1 MSQAYFFFAHPL
13 ESMNR
18 FLLLLILFWGRMAA
32 GQTLSTISQADRQFD
47 RLSFAKAAE
56 LYEEALGKANSLT
69 DAQRRS
75 ALVQLAYSY
84 RQLNDMKNAERAYSN
99 LLVNGELPA
108 DLSQHYLYY
117 AQVLASNGKYEA
129 AQKAYD
135 RYEAMQGKQSGGPSF
150 AELYKDAAARN
161 EGTYNLEFLKL
172 NSRHPEFSPVRYGN
186 GLVYVTT
193 GSAVGLRG
201 LLGGKRFLDLYYLPD
216 ITTDRSGRLG
226 GSRSAGSFFQRP
238 LGRDSYTSSTAN
250 DSRTVGF
257 YGGNNIS
264 AGLGYG
270 DALVSESERFGKSI
284 NTRYHEGPATFTSD
298 GSRIIFTRNNY
309 NDGQARR
316 STDGVNKL
324 KLYTASQINGNWS
337 EATELPF
344 NSDEFSTGHPAL
356 SADNKRLYFASDR
369 PGGFGG
375 SDIYVSFWKN
385 GTWSEPVNLGGE
397 VNSKGNELFPFVD
410 ERGMLYLASDGHEG
424 LGKLDL
430 FSAQL
435 SPDGTKGQK
444 LWNLGE
450 PINSAADDFGITT
463 DGERNSGYFSSNR
476 KNGGSDDDI
485 YRFTRQGAAYP
496 CRELT
501 VIVFDAQTRMPLP
514 DVAVRV
520 TGPDT
525 LNAKRLKTDEKGLL
539 RFCLDN
545 NSDVQFLTSHTGYL
559 ENHIGF
565 SSKDLVDNQPL
576 RIDIPLMK
584 PVVATKTELA
594 INGRVLTQ
602 KDREPVV
609 GATVILINE
618 CDKSRQEVQSADNGL
633 YSFVAIPGC
642 AYRLEARKDGMG
654 TAGSFITKDGKGNT
668 DLLMFRK
675 GDVVRIDNIYY
686 DLNKF
691 AIRPDAARELDK
703 LVELMNR
710 YPNMRIEL
718 QSHTDSR
725 AAAAYNMTLS
735 DKRAKAAV
743 RYLRSKGVA
752 AKRMVAKGYGES
764 EPVNKCVDGVVCT
777 EEEYQENRR
786 TEFKILDLN

>member
-1 MSQAYFFFAHPL
+1 MGHAYFFLTHQL
-13 ESMNR
+13 KSMNR
-18 FLLLLILFWGRMAA
+18 LLLLVVLLWGRMAL
-32 GQTLSTISQADRQFD
+32 GQVQSTLSQADRQFD
-47 RLSFAKAAE
+47 RLSFSKAAE
-56 LYEEALGKANSLT
+56 LYEEALGKTNNLT
-69 DAQRRS
+69 EAQRRS

-117 AQVLASNGKYEA
+117 AQALASNGKYEA
-129 AQKAYD
+129 AQKAYG
-135 RYEAMQGKQSGGPSF
+135 RYEATQGKPSGDSVLS
-150 AELYKDAAARN
+150 ELHKAIDSRS
-161 EGTYNLEFLKL
+161 EGTYILEFLKL
-172 NSRHPEFSPVRYGN
+172 NTRQPEFSPIPYGD
-186 GLVYVTT
+186 GLVYVATAKT
-193 GSAVGLRG
+193 GGF
-201 LLGGKRFLDLYYLPD
+201 LGGKRLLDLYYQPD
-216 ITTDRSGRLG
+216 IKMGQSS
-226 GSRSAGSFFQRP
+226 GSRGTGSFFQRP
-238 LGRDSYTSSTAN
+238 LGRDAYTATTAN

-257 YGGNNIS
+257 YGGNNVA

-270 DALVSESERFGKSI
+270 DVLVSETERFGKSL

-309 NDGQARR
+309 NEGQARR

-324 KLYTASQINGNWS
+324 KLYTATQINGTWS

-375 SDIYVSFWKN
+375 SDIYVSFWKDKN
-385 GTWSEPVNLGGE
+385 WSEPVNLGAD
-397 VNSKGNELFPFVD
+397 VNSKGNELFPFID
-410 ERGMLYLASDGHEG
+410 ERGTLYLASDGHEG
-424 LGKLDL
+424 LGKLDI
-430 FSAQL
+430 FTAQL
-435 SPDGTKGQK
+435 SSDGKKGYK
-444 LWNLGE
+444 ISNLGE

-463 DGERNSGYFSSNR
+463 DGQRNKGYFSSNR
-476 KNGGSDDDI
+476 KNGGADDDI
-485 YRFTRQGAAYP
+485 YRFTRQGPVHP

-501 VIVFDAQTRMPLP
+501 LIVFDAQSRMPLP
-514 DVAVRV
+514 DVTVRV

-525 LNAKRLKTDEKGLL
+525 LNGKLLKTDEKGLL

-545 NSDVQFLTSHTGYL
+545 NSDVQFLTNHAGYL

-565 SSKDLVDNQPL
+565 SSKNLVDNQPVRL
-576 RIDIPLMK
+576 DIPLMK
-584 PVVATKTELA
+584 PVVATTTELA

-618 CDKSRQEVQSADNGL
+618 CDKSRQEAVSADNGL
-633 YSFVAIPGC
+633 YSFVAMPGC
-642 AYRLEARKDGMG
+642 AYRLEAKKEGMG
-654 TAGSFITKDGKGNT
+654 TAGSFITKEGKGDT

-686 DLNKF
+686 DRNK
-691 AIRPDAARELDK
+691 ATIRPDAARELDK
-703 LVELMNR
+703 MVELMNR
-710 YPNMRIEL
+710 YPSMRIEL
-718 QSHTDSR
+718 RSHTDSR
-725 AAAAYNMTLS
+725 ASASYNMTLS
-735 DKRAKAAV
+735 DKRAKAVV
-743 RYLRSKGVA
+743 RYLRLKGIG
-752 AKRMVAKGYGES
+752 AKRMVAKGFGES
-764 EPVNKCVDGVVCT
+764 EPVNKCVDGVTCT

-786 TEFKILDLN
+786 TEFKILELN